1 MVKAKETHDTDGLD
15 ASYPQ
20 GTFAVQYTEAF
31 KLRREKSVCYFHVYQ
46 SALKHFWGDSLLTS
60 VTTEQRMC
68 RMNSYRRNINAIIT
82 YQ

>member
-1 MVKAKETHDTDGLD
+1 MVKAKETRDTDGLD

-46 SALKHFWGDSLLTS
+46 SALKHFWGGLFVNFCDNW
-60 VTTEQRMC
+60 TE
-68 RMNSYRRNINAIIT
+68 NV
-82 YQ
+82 